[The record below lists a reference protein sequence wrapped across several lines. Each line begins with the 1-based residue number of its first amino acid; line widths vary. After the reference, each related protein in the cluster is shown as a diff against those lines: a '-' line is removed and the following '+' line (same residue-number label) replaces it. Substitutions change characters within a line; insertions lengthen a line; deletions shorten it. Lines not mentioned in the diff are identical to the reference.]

1 MVAGVSGYL
10 QLVMEL
16 GDQKLKEKGYV
27 QKSLDILK
35 SISHLIE
42 NVKKIQQAESSDDPY
57 GIMDLG
63 RMLKDIVEE
72 LKDQPLRDVSINYRP
87 CLNMM
92 VNASELLKDVFINI
106 IGNAIKHSFGPVIID
121 IQLDKVL
128 EDGKE
133 YYRTSIEDNGPGIPD
148 DTKDKLFSEI

>member
-1 MVAGVSGYL
+1 
-10 QLVMEL
+10 
-16 GDQKLKEKGYV
+16 
-27 QKSLDILK
+27 
-35 SISHLIE
+35 
-42 NVKKIQQAESSDDPY
+42 
-57 GIMDLG
+57 
-63 RMLKDIVEE
+63 MLKDIVEE

-148 DTKDKLFSEI
+148 DTKDKLFSRSQRGCTGTSGSGLGLFLVKRLVEDYNGHVWVEDRIPGDSTKGAKFVVLLPVSQHPAFIC